1 MHGETRVSKMIFV
14 NLPVNDLAAS
24 TRFFEAIGCEKNE
37 QFSNESSSSMAWSD
51 SITFQLLTRDRYS
64 SFTKKPLGDA
74 HASSAMLIALS
85 QDSRA
90 RVDEIAE
97 AAGREGGKADVREPQ
112 DLGFIYLRTFE
123 DPDGHTFELMWMNPE
138 AAIQTAQ

>member
-1 MHGETRVSKMIFV
+1 MSKMIFI
-14 NLPVNDLAAS
+14 NLPVKDLAVS

-64 SFTKKPLGDA
+64 TFTKKPISDA
-74 HASSAMLIALS
+74 HTNSAMLIALP
-85 QDSRA
+85 QDSRV
-90 RVDEIAE
+90 RVDEIAA
-97 AAGREGGKADVREPQ
+97 AAGKQGGKADVRDPQ
-112 DLGFIYLRTFE
+112 DLGFMYLRTFE

-138 AAIQTAQ
+138 ATIPSA